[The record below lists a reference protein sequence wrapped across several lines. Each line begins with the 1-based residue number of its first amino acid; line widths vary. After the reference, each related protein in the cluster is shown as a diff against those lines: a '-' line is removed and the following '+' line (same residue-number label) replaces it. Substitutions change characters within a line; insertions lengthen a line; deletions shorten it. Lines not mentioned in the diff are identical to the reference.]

1 MKIFYNIIRFAILY
15 IFREYIWVAEMT
27 GTTKQKNGTYLADFC
42 GFYTNYS
49 IMVAI
54 QRKDIPVSGGAMSG
68 SIFKEVVEYITNKTD
83 CN

>member
-1 MKIFYNIIRFAILY
+1 MLTYGLGKKTNPKY
-15 IFREYIWVAEMT
+15 IEVAGMA
-27 GTTKQKNGTYLADFC
+27 GTTKQKNGTYWTDFC

-54 QRKDIPVSGGAMSG
+54 QRKDIPVSGSAMSG